1 MDCSIWIK
9 VVLFRDGSTFIL
21 SAERVARWNDVTVHK
36 VQFDFEG
43 RCRAR
48 ELVGTSADLLQDL
61 PERNRS
67 ILKQSQF
74 AREKQVHSQT
84 VNESVNANF
93 QEAVGVPVHQ
103 VVSFADAFISDKSL
117 ERKLVAEVG

>member
-1 MDCSIWIK
+1 M
-9 VVLFRDGSTFIL
+9 
-21 SAERVARWNDVTVHK
+21 
-36 VQFDFEG
+36 
-43 RCRAR
+43 
-48 ELVGTSADLLQDL
+48 GTSADLLQDL

-103 VVSFADAFISDKSL
+103 VVSFADAFISDESL

>member
-43 RCRAR
+43 RCRVR
-48 ELVGTSADLLQDL
+48 ELVATSADLLQHL
-61 PERNRS
+61 PEKNRF
-67 ILKQSQF
+67 ILKQP
-74 AREKQVHSQT
+74 RRGVL
-84 VNESVNANF
+84 NF

-103 VVSFADAFISDKSL
+103 LVSFADAFISDESL